1 MNDDESRDPG
11 DRTILPEDPGNVSDD
26 RPAHDPVVILLRLL
40 VGGAA
45 EGTDAVLSRL
55 FPPEPADS
63 AATDRSHDDEP
74 DEGHATLA
82 RQALIGLLFE
92 AYGAA
97 SRGASA
103 AGRLAATTG
112 RFWGSVLDPVLRSRV
127 FKPIRI
133 PSEYLLERGA
143 QELDRWARVGRT
155 EEQRSRELARR
166 IVMTPVED
174 IVAYLR
180 TSPELE
186 QLVRTQAQSL
196 LDELADDPRLTS
208 VIRSQGDR
216 YVDHLHDHPEAVQEL
231 VRGQSAGLA
240 NEVANS
246 VRQRTV
252 SADILLERFV
262 RTLLR
267 RRPRKDLPDPPREV
281 QEQAQPHRTHPDEHE

>member
-1 MNDDESRDPG
+1 MNDDDSRTPG
-11 DRTILPEDPGNVSDD
+11 DRTGLPGDPGSTSDD
-26 RPAHDPVVILLRLL
+26 RPAHDPVTTLLRLL

-45 EGTDAVLSRL
+45 EGTDAILTRL
-55 FPPEPADS
+55 YPHDPADS
-63 AATDRSHDDEP
+63 GERGRDSSDDTDGS
-74 DEGHATLA
+74 HATLA
-82 RQALIGLLFE
+82 RHALIGLLFE
-92 AYGAA
+92 AHGTA

-103 AGRLAATTG
+103 AGRLAAATG

-127 FKPIRI
+127 FDPVRL

-143 QELDRWARVGRT
+143 RELERWARVGRV
-155 EEQRSRELARR
+155 EEQRSREVARR

-180 TSPELE
+180 TDPELAR
-186 QLVRTQAQSL
+186 LVSSQAQTL
-196 LDELADDPRLTS
+196 LDELADDPSLTS

-216 YVDHLHDHPEAVQEL
+216 YVDHLQENPEAVQEL

-240 NEVANS
+240 EEVANS

-267 RRPRKDLPDPPREV
+267 RRPRRDLPDPPREV
-281 QEQAQPHRTHPDEHE
+281 QEQAQSRRTRSDEHE

>member
-1 MNDDESRDPG
+1 MNDDES
-11 DRTILPEDPGNVSDD
+11 TVSDE
-26 RPAHDPVVILLRLL
+26 RPANDPVAILLRLL

-55 FPPEPADS
+55 FPPDS
-63 AATDRSHDDEP
+63 SDASAPDRSSDDRP
-74 DEGHATLA
+74 DECHAVLA

-92 AYGAA
+92 AYGVA

-127 FKPIRI
+127 LDPVRV

-143 QELDRWARVGRT
+143 QELERWARIGRA
-155 EEQRSRELARR
+155 EEQRSRVVTRR
-166 IVMTPVED
+166 LMMAPVED

-180 TSPELE
+180 ANPELE

-196 LDELADDPRLTS
+196 LDELADDPRLAA
-208 VIRSQGDR
+208 VIRTQGDQ
-216 YVDHLHDHPEAVQEL
+216 YVDHLHEHPEAVQEL

-240 NEVANS
+240 EEVANS

-252 SADILLERFV
+252 SADILVERFV

-267 RRPRKDLPDPPREV
+267 RRPRRDLPEAPPEV
-281 QEQAQPHRTHPDEHE
+281 QEQAQPHRTRSDEHE